1 MERTGRF
8 SGFFPPFEPIS
19 QPALLL
25 SAISAHLLPKSTVT
39 GNAIPFTIACA
50 EEILEL

>member
-1 MERTGRF
+1 MERTGRIF
-8 SGFFPPFEPIS
+8 GFFPLFEPIS

-25 SAISAHLLPKSTVT
+25 SAISAHLLPKSTVS
-39 GNAIPFTIACA
+39 GRGIPLTIACA